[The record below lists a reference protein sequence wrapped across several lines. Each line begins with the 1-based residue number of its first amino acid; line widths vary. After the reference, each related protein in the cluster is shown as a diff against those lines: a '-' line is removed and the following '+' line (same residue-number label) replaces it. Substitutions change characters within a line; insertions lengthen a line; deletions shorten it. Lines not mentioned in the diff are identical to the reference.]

1 MPCYLFI
8 LGTALP
14 SMADGQ
20 HEIPFKIATVY
31 FELNN
36 TDGDLGI
43 HALIDGEPWKKLQIE
58 APPNNIF

>member
-1 MPCYLFI
+1 
-8 LGTALP
+8 
-14 SMADGQ
+14 MADGQ